1 MRISSFQR
9 KAILDSVAV
18 EFEQDIRVTLFGSR
32 VNDFSRG
39 GDIDLF
45 VEIPCQVDDILRKKL
60 SILSRIQRKIGE
72 QKIDLIITYP
82 GEFRQD
88 NLPLVIKEAR
98 DKGVVL

>member
-1 MRISSFQR
+1 MRISNFQR
-9 KAILDSVAV
+9 KAILDSVVA
-18 EFEQDIRVTLFGSR
+18 EFEHDIRVTLFGSR
-32 VNDFSRG
+32 VNDLSRG

-45 VEIPCQVDDILRKKL
+45 VELPCQIDDILRKKL

-82 GEFRQD
+82 GEFEQD

-98 DKGVVL
+98 EKGVAL

>member
-45 VEIPCQVDDILRKKL
+45 VELPSL
-60 SILSRIQRKIGE
+60 S
-72 QKIDLIITYP
+72 
-82 GEFRQD
+82 
-88 NLPLVIKEAR
+88 N
-98 DKGVVL
+98 